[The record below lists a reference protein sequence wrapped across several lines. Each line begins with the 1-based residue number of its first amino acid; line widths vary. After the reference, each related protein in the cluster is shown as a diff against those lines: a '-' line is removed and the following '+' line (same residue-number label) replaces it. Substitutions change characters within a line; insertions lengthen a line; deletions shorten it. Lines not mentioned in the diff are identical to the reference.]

1 MQANAALYA
10 QAQRPDLAVPLLA
23 TALASPGIGFYYS
36 PRMLTIDPAWDP
48 IRSDAGFKA
57 LLEKYAA
64 GG

>member
-36 PRMLTIDPAWDP
+36 PKMLNIDPVWDP
-48 IRSDAGFKA
+48 IRGDAKFKA